1 MPRKEI
7 VLVEDNPAD
16 VAVALRAL
24 RRHRLEDHVVVLRDG
39 EQALEYLLGDG
50 SPGANGG
57 PCGELP
63 KVVFLDLKMPKVDG
77 WEVLRELRADDRTR
91 DLPVVVISA
100 SDRETDV
107 RESYRLGANS
117 FVQKRFDG
125 ASPGE
130 FLAEAA
136 RYWLELNRTT
146 R

>member
-1 MPRKEI
+1 MPRKKI

-16 VAVALRAL
+16 VAVALRAF
-24 RRHRLEDHVVVLRDG
+24 RRHHLDDHVVVLRDG
-39 EQALEYLLGDG
+39 EQALDYLLGG
-50 SPGANGG
+50 ERAANGESD
-57 PCGELP
+57 GELP

-100 SDRETDV
+100 SDQATDV

-117 FVQKRFDG
+117 FVQKRFEG
-125 ASPGE
+125 TSPGE